1 MPSRKDK
8 LKPLKD
14 YLEKEG
20 KASVK
25 EMRGWLSSWSI
36 DGGKLAKSIKSK
48 VIKKNNFF
56 EISYELEDYFDYVD
70 SGVNG
75 KKKNAYAKKNRFGK
89 FYKFRNESPSRAH
102 VKAIEKWGKN
112 KGIPKEASY
121 PIAKS
126 IKQKGLQAKTFYK
139 ITLNRR
145 RKNMERQIEN
155 IIFDILNK

>member
-1 MPSRKDK
+1 MPSRTDK

-48 VIKKNNFF
+48 VIKKNNFY
-56 EISYELEDYFDYVD
+56 EVTYELEDYFDFVD

-75 KKKNAYAKKNRFGK
+75 KKKNYEIYTLLKLCVALNVTP
-89 FYKFRNESPSRAH
+89 NEL
-102 VKAIEKWGKN
+102 IEKDD
-112 KGIPKEASY
+112 
-121 PIAKS
+121 
-126 IKQKGLQAKTFYK
+126 F
-139 ITLNRR
+139 
-145 RKNMERQIEN
+145 IETQ
-155 IIFDILNK
+155 LK

>member
-1 MPSRKDK
+1 MPSKTDR

-56 EISYELEDYFDYVD
+56 EISYELEDYYDYVD

-75 KKKNAYAKKNRFGK
+75 KKQSANAKKNKFGK
-89 FYKFRNESPSRAH
+89 FYKFRNENPSSKH
-102 VKAIEKWGKN
+102 VKAIEKWGRN
-112 KGIPKEASY
+112 KGIPKDAAY

-126 IKQKGLQAKTFYK
+126 IKKKGLQPKSFYN
-139 ITLNRR
+139 ITLKRR
-145 RKNMERQIEN
+145 RSNMEKQIEKV
-155 IIFDILNK
+155 IFDILNK

>member
-1 MPSRKDK
+1 MRSRTDR

-56 EISYELEDYFDYVD
+56 EVTYELEDYYDYVD

-75 KKKNAYAKKNRFGK
+75 KNINEKNRFL
-89 FYKFRNESPSRAH
+89 YPSSPVVPFEWTREITIQVCGDNQH
-102 VKAIEKWGKN
+102 
-112 KGIPKEASY
+112 
-121 PIAKS
+121 
-126 IKQKGLQAKTFYK
+126 KQ
-139 ITLNRR
+139 
-145 RKNMERQIEN
+145 
-155 IIFDILNK
+155 

>member
-1 MPSRKDK
+1 MPSKTDR

-56 EISYELEDYFDYVD
+56 EISYELEDYYDYVD

-75 KKKNAYAKKNRFGK
+75 KKQSANAKKISLASFISLEMRIL
-89 FYKFRNESPSRAH
+89 RANTLRLLRSG
-102 VKAIEKWGKN
+102 VGIKA
-112 KGIPKEASY
+112 Y
-121 PIAKS
+121 LRMQPI
-126 IKQKGLQAKTFYK
+126 Q
-139 ITLNRR
+139 
-145 RKNMERQIEN
+145 
-155 IIFDILNK
+155 

>member
-1 MPSRKDK
+1 MPSRTDK

-75 KKKNAYAKKNRFGK
+75 KKKTIGYFDDIEFA
-89 FYKFRNESPSRAH
+89 EL
-102 VKAIEKWGKN
+102 VAIEARN
-112 KGIPKEASY
+112 KY
-121 PIAKS
+121 H
-126 IKQKGLQAKTFYK
+126 
-139 ITLNRR
+139 
-145 RKNMERQIEN
+145 MEFAN
-155 IIFDILNK
+155 HG